1 MILKIKTYK
10 NNKIVKVRIIVMNV
24 LKIIIALGVEL
35 IKNALIKV

>member
-1 MILKIKTYK
+1 MIFKIKIYK